1 MNNVSSVKL
10 TVYFEEPFWVGI
22 FERCFGDKYEVAKI
36 VFGAEPKDFEVY
48 DIINSTYYD
57 IPFGRASLETEI
69 SNKKINPKRLQK
81 KIKDEVNSAGVGT
94 KAQIAM
100 KLQIEAKKVERKKTS
115 KEIVEEDKRR
125 KFEQKQQKK
134 REKHKG
140 H

>member
-10 TVYFEEPFWVGI
+10 TVFFEEPFWVGI

-48 DIINSTYYD
+48 DIINSKYYD
-57 IPFGRASLETEI
+57 MPFGRASLETE
-69 SNKKINPKRLQK
+69 SSHKKINPKRLQK
-81 KIKDEVNSAGVGT
+81 KIKDEVNSAGIGT

-100 KLQIEAKKVERKKTS
+100 KLQIEAKKLERKKTS
-115 KEIVEEDKRR
+115 KEIVEEEKRR

-134 REKHKG
+134 KEKHKG